1 MNDITPALAGSAPQ
15 PTNEVLSGAATP
27 VPVVTPRPRVWP
39 AILIVALLWICRVGP
54 GLLPS
59 PDPSLFRL
67 VFFGPMVCAGAIVW
81 WWIFASRVPW
91 LYGGVGVLVFA
102 VAGAAAF
109 PFFHKEPDTRFL
121 VLILFALPTALT
133 AWVGWLAIS
142 SWLPWRARWIGML
155 VAIVLGFATF
165 TILRHEGVSGQFTS
179 SFSWRWNKTAED
191 KFLDELAS
199 EKIDANADITADGA
213 PPLVLNDGDW
223 PDR

>member
-67 VFFGPMVCAGAIVW
+67 VFFGPMVCAGAIVL

-91 LYGGVGVLVFA
+91 LA
-102 VAGAAAF
+102 NIHPRKKAPA
-109 PFFHKEPDTRFL
+109 
-121 VLILFALPTALT
+121 PTA
-133 AWVGWLAIS
+133 
-142 SWLPWRARWIGML
+142 
-155 VAIVLGFATF
+155 
-165 TILRHEGVSGQFTS
+165 
-179 SFSWRWNKTAED
+179 
-191 KFLDELAS
+191 
-199 EKIDANADITADGA
+199 
-213 PPLVLNDGDW
+213 
-223 PDR
+223 